1 MTTNNRTLFAVV
13 LAAAS
18 IFVPVRAHATVAQ
31 AASFDEKVENAE
43 SIVLGRCV
51 KTESRM
57 DPSGRWIVTYS
68 TFKVDQSLK
77 GQPAPE
83 VTVVTPGGEVNG
95 IHQDTIGVPAFHE
108 GDQNVIFTKSTKIG
122 PTVLFFDQG
131 AYEVKDGIVQP
142 VPSEVVRMD
151 TQRGIAVAPE
161 QARTIR
167 DFQAEVRASVGRI
180 TANRMEMI
188 RHRDTAQNSIG
199 SVLSRNKLLVAI
211 ALLGAA
217 LATWQLLRRT

>member
-18 IFVPVRAHATVAQ
+18 TFVPVRAHATMAQ
-31 AASFDEKVENAE
+31 AATFDEKVENAE
-43 SIVLGRCV
+43 SIVLGRCLR
-51 KTESRM
+51 TESRM
-57 DPSGRWIVTYS
+57 DPTGRWILTYS

-77 GQPAPE
+77 GQPASE
-83 VTVVTPGGEVNG
+83 VTIVTPGGELNG
-95 IHQDTIGVPAFHE
+95 VHQDTIGIPAFHA
-108 GDQNVIFTKSTKIG
+108 GDQNVLFVKNSKVG
-122 PTVLFFDQG
+122 PTVLYFDQG
-131 AYEVKDGIVQP
+131 AYEVKDGVVQP

-151 TQRGIAVAPE
+151 TQRGVAVAPE
-161 QARTIR
+161 QARTVR
-167 DFQAEVRASVGRI
+167 DFQSEVNASIRRV
-180 TANRMEMI
+180 TANRMEMV
-188 RHRDTAQNSIG
+188 HRGAAQNSIL

>member
-1 MTTNNRTLFAVV
+1 MLFAVV

-18 IFVPVRAHATVAQ
+18 TLIPVRAHATVAQ
-31 AASFDEKVENAE
+31 AASFDEKVEKAE

-77 GQPAPE
+77 GQPATE

-108 GDQNVIFTKSTKIG
+108 GEQNVIFTKNTKLG
-122 PTVLFFDQG
+122 PTVLYFDQG
-131 AYEVKDGIVQP
+131 AYEVKNGLVQP
-142 VPSEVVRMD
+142 VASEVVRMD
-151 TQRGIAVAPE
+151 TQRGMAVAPE
-161 QARTIR
+161 EARSIR
-167 DFQAEVRASVGRI
+167 DFQREVNTSVQRM
-180 TANRMEMI
+180 TANRMEMVQ
-188 RHRDTAQNSIG
+188 HRDSAQNSIG

-217 LATWQLLRRT
+217 LATWQLLRRSA

>member
-18 IFVPVRAHATVAQ
+18 TFVPVRAHATVAQ

-68 TFKVDQSLK
+68 TFKVDQALK
-77 GQPAPE
+77 GQPASE

-95 IHQDTIGVPAFHE
+95 IHQDTI
-108 GDQNVIFTKSTKIG
+108 
-122 PTVLFFDQG
+122 
-131 AYEVKDGIVQP
+131 
-142 VPSEVVRMD
+142 
-151 TQRGIAVAPE
+151 
-161 QARTIR
+161 
-167 DFQAEVRASVGRI
+167 
-180 TANRMEMI
+180 
-188 RHRDTAQNSIG
+188 
-199 SVLSRNKLLVAI
+199 
-211 ALLGAA
+211 
-217 LATWQLLRRT
+217 